1 MFVLYFIH
9 QQRESRRLAP
19 ANLNNW
25 VAMPRES
32 RPIRDAHLD
41 RLHRTLGLRSGP
53 VEHAVIPDDC
63 NFGGDRLLFR
73 DRTFLRLRVLND
85 PIGLRCGRE
94 DETEVPRA
102 TVGSGRARSSR
113 ATARRGSPC
122 HRRSIQASCGFM
134 RRKRSEGE
142 PQPMTLG
149 QALAAKVRLLV
160 WQEVLAPGRT
170 RYSRSGRA
178 IRCRHRRYRLGWA
191 LRCSACEGHE
201 VDFVV
206 SGARR

>member
-1 MFVLYFIH
+1 MPTPTAQAVANPTIAHRISCPVSAMFVLYFIH

-142 PQPMTLG
+142 PQPNAWPGTRCQG
-149 QALAAKVRLLV
+149 PAARVAR
-160 WQEVLAPGRT
+160 
-170 RYSRSGRA
+170 
-178 IRCRHRRYRLGWA
+178 
-191 LRCSACEGHE
+191 
-201 VDFVV
+201 
-206 SGARR
+206 GAGTGPNPI